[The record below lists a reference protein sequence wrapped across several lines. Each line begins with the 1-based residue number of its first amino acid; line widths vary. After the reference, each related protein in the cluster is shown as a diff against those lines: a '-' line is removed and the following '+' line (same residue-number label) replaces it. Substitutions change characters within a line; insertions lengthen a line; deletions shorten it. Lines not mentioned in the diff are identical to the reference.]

1 MAGFKI
7 EHNQK
12 PVLIV
17 ISGPTAVGKTDTGV
31 ELAKVFNTEI
41 ISADSRQFY
50 KELRIGTAAPTQ
62 DEMQGIKH
70 HFIGNLSIHDYYNVS
85 KFENEVLE
93 SLKQLFKKNKYAILL
108 GGSGLYI
115 NAVCEGIDDL
125 PDADVNVREKL
136 NFEFNRNGIEYLR
149 DKLKQLD
156 PEFFAIVDK
165 SNHKRLMR
173 AIEVCITTGKT
184 YSSLRL
190 NEVKQRDFDIIKIG
204 LNRDRQELFDRINN
218 RVDIMIKN
226 GLEGEARNLFPFREL
241 NALKTVGYK
250 ELFEHFENK
259 ISLEQAITN
268 IKTNTRRYA
277 KRQLTW
283 FKNDDLIKWFHPD
296 ETEKIVQIIL

>member
-7 EHNQK
+7 ENTQK

-50 KELRIGTAAPTQ
+50 KELRIGTAAPAQ

-149 DKLKQLD
+149 NKLNQLD

-226 GLEGEARNLFPFREL
+226 GLQEEARNLFPFREL

>member
-115 NAVCEGIDDL
+115 NAVCEGIDEL
-125 PDADVNVREKL
+125 PDADVSLREKL

>member
-115 NAVCEGIDDL
+115 NAVCEGIDEL
-125 PDADVNVREKL
+125 PDADVSLREKL

-190 NEVKQRDFDIIKIG
+190 NEVKPRDFDIIKIG

-283 FKNDDLIKWFHPD
+283 FKNDDLIKWFHPN
-296 ETEKIVQIIL
+296 ETEKIVQIIP

>member
-7 EHNQK
+7 ENTQK

-50 KELRIGTAAPTQ
+50 KELRIGTAAPAQ

>member
-7 EHNQK
+7 ENTQK

-115 NAVCEGIDDL
+115 NAVCKGIDEL
-125 PDADVNVREKL
+125 PDADVNVRDKL

-190 NEVKQRDFDIIKIG
+190 NEVKPRDFDIIKIG

>member
-115 NAVCEGIDDL
+115 NAVCEGIDEL
-125 PDADVNVREKL
+125 PDADVSLREKL

-190 NEVKQRDFDIIKIG
+190 NEVKPRDFDIIKIG

-296 ETEKIVQIIL
+296 ETEKIAQIVL

>member
-7 EHNQK
+7 ENTQK

-115 NAVCEGIDDL
+115 NAVCEGIDEL
-125 PDADVNVREKL
+125 PDADVSLREKL

-190 NEVKQRDFDIIKIG
+190 NEVKPRDFDIIKIG

-283 FKNDDLIKWFHPD
+283 FKNDDLIKWFHPY
-296 ETEKIVQIIL
+296 ETEKIVQIIP

>member
-7 EHNQK
+7 ENTQK

-190 NEVKQRDFDIIKIG
+190 NEVKPRDFDIIKIG

>member
-7 EHNQK
+7 ENTQK

-17 ISGPTAVGKTDTGV
+17 ISGPTAVGKTDAGV

-50 KELRIGTAAPTQ
+50 KELRIGTAAPAQ

-85 KFENEVLE
+85 KFEYEVLE

-115 NAVCEGIDDL
+115 NAVCKGIDEL
-125 PDADVNVREKL
+125 PDADVNVRDKL

-149 DKLKQLD
+149 NKLNQLD

-283 FKNDDLIKWFHPD
+283 FKNDDLIKWFHPN
-296 ETEKIVQIIL
+296 ETEKIVQIIP

>member
-7 EHNQK
+7 ENTQK

-115 NAVCEGIDDL
+115 NAVCEGIDEL
-125 PDADVNVREKL
+125 PDADVSLREKL

>member
-1 MAGFKI
+1 MTGFKI
-7 EHNQK
+7 EQSQK

-17 ISGPTAVGKTDTGV
+17 ISGPTAVGKTDTGI
-31 ELAKVFNTEI
+31 ELAKIFNTEI

-50 KELRIGTAAPTQ
+50 KELQIGTAVPMS
-62 DEMQGIKH
+62 DEMQGVKH

-93 SLKQLFKKNKYAILL
+93 LLKQLFKKNNYAIML

-115 NAVCEGIDDL
+115 NAVCRGIDEL
-125 PDADVNVREKL
+125 PDADESLREKL
-136 NFEFNRNGIEYLR
+136 NFEFNKNGIEYLR
-149 DKLKQLD
+149 NKLKHLD
-156 PEFFAIVDK
+156 PDFYTIVDK

-173 AIEVCITTGKT
+173 AIEVCLTTGKT
-184 YSSLRL
+184 YSSLRA
-190 NEVKQRDFDIIKIG
+190 NEIKSRDFDIIKIG
-204 LNRDRQELFDRINN
+204 LNRDRPELFDRINN
-218 RVDIMIKN
+218 RVDIMIRN
-226 GLEGEARNLFPFREL
+226 GLAEEAKSLFSFRDL

-250 ELFEHFENK
+250 EFFEYFENK

-283 FKNDDLIKWFHPD
+283 FKNDDLIKWFHPN
-296 ETEKIVQIIL
+296 ETEKIVRIIR

>member
-7 EHNQK
+7 ENTQK

-226 GLEGEARNLFPFREL
+226 GLQEEARNLFPFREL

-283 FKNDDLIKWFHPD
+283 FKNDDLIKWFHPN
-296 ETEKIVQIIL
+296 ETEKIVQIIP

>member
-115 NAVCEGIDDL
+115 NAVCEGIDEL
-125 PDADVNVREKL
+125 PDADVSLREKL

-190 NEVKQRDFDIIKIG
+190 NEVKPRDFDIIKIG

>member
-7 EHNQK
+7 ENTQK

-17 ISGPTAVGKTDTGV
+17 ISGPTAVGKTDAGV

-50 KELRIGTAAPTQ
+50 KELRIGTAAPAQ

-85 KFENEVLE
+85 KFEYEVLE

-115 NAVCEGIDDL
+115 NAVCKGIDEL
-125 PDADVNVREKL
+125 PDADVNVRDKL

-149 DKLKQLD
+149 NKLNQLD

-226 GLEGEARNLFPFREL
+226 GLQEEARNLFPFREL

-283 FKNDDLIKWFHPD
+283 FKNDDLIKWFHPN
-296 ETEKIVQIIL
+296 ETEKIVQIIP

>member
-7 EHNQK
+7 ENTQK

-17 ISGPTAVGKTDTGV
+17 ISGPTAVGKTDAGV

-85 KFENEVLE
+85 KFEYEVLE

-115 NAVCEGIDDL
+115 NAVCKGIDEL
-125 PDADVNVREKL
+125 PDADVNVRDKL

-149 DKLKQLD
+149 NKLNQLD

-226 GLEGEARNLFPFREL
+226 GLQEEARNLFPFREL

-283 FKNDDLIKWFHPD
+283 FKNDDLIKWFHPN
-296 ETEKIVQIIL
+296 ETEKIVQIIP